1 MKRLTSDVP
10 GRSASHNSHTRAA
23 ILAAAGLIF
32 ARAGLAGARVDKIAA
47 AARVN
52 KALLY
57 YYFGSKQALFEA
69 VIEEHFGDFN
79 RRALAALG
87 AAGSA
92 RAALLRYVTLH
103 IDFISE
109 RHRLA
114 ALFGQLTMTGGQ
126 FLPGLIRKYFAAR
139 GEALG
144 KLIERGVRGGE
155 FRRVDAFQSSMSI
168 ISLIVFYF
176 SAGDILRMLGHRGA
190 YSAVNLKRR
199 KREVLD
205 LVRHGLFI
213 DPEFKMP

>member
-1 MKRLTSDVP
+1 MKRLTPDLAD
-10 GRSASHNSHTRAA
+10 RSASHNSHTRAA

-87 AAGSA
+87 AEGSA

-126 FLPGLIRKYFAAR
+126 FLPR
-139 GEALG
+139 
-144 KLIERGVRGGE
+144 
-155 FRRVDAFQSSMSI
+155 
-168 ISLIVFYF
+168 
-176 SAGDILRMLGHRGA
+176 
-190 YSAVNLKRR
+190 
-199 KREVLD
+199 
-205 LVRHGLFI
+205 
-213 DPEFKMP
+213 